1 MLAMSTARRSFFLFA
16 MVASVLAFAF
26 VAPALAAEGPAAHPD
41 QIVLSGN
48 VNVPRG
54 KEVGEVVVLHG
65 TVQIGGVADGDVV
78 LLDGNIVVQGQV
90 SGSVIAVN
98 GTVSLGPNAQVGG
111 DVIARGAVLVSEGAI
126 VTGSV
131 REHAVFAWRTPISA
145 FGRFASWL
153 AVTVSTLVLGL
164 LLLLIAPRGADAVF
178 GAARTAPWASLGWGV
193 AAFVGLPVLGVAAL
207 ASLVGLPFGLELL
220 LGLAFL
226 FSVGY
231 AYFAWT
237 LGRLLWRPPRNRAIA
252 FAFGWSIVRAVALA
266 PVVSGITWAVGAAF
280 GLGAMTVAT
289 WRARQAGGRHRE
301 GRGTQVPAAP

>member
-1 MLAMSTARRSFFLFA
+1 MSTARRSFFLFA
-16 MVASVLAFAF
+16 MVAAALAVA
-26 VAPALAAEGPAAHPD
+26 APALAAESPPSHPD
-41 QIVLSGN
+41 QIVLSGT

-65 TVQIGGVADGDVV
+65 AVQIGGVADGDVV

-111 DVIARGAVLVSEGAI
+111 DVMARGAVLVGDGAI
-126 VTGSV
+126 VTGGV

-153 AVTVSTLVLGL
+153 AVTVSTLALGL

-178 GAARTAPWASLGWGV
+178 DAARTAPWASLGWGV
-193 AAFVGLPVLGVAAL
+193 AVSVGLPVLGLAAVV
-207 ASLVGLPFGLELL
+207 SLVGLPFGLALL
-220 LGLAFL
+220 LALAFL

-231 AYFAWT
+231 AYFAWI
-237 LGRLLWRPPRNRAIA
+237 LGRLLWRPPRNRTLA
-252 FAFGWSIVRAVALA
+252 FVFGWSIVRAVALV
-266 PVVSGITWAVGAAF
+266 PVVSGITWASGALF